1 MRYLFLIPLAL
12 IMFSMTA
19 FATQYNIS
27 PSDDVYVNE
36 HNPTSNYNSQTSL
49 KVSNNSGTNQN
60 SFIRFNLS
68 TYNISNASNKMCTE
82 QLAIPC
88 VCSPFIQYFRTKKD
102 ASATAALLASLNNS
116 HSGVHNQ
123 K

>member
-49 KVSNNSGTNQN
+49 KGKRKNENDRNPGQRVLAQHRPCAPGHG
-60 SFIRFNLS
+60 
-68 TYNISNASNKMCTE
+68 ISA
-82 QLAIPC
+82 
-88 VCSPFIQYFRTKKD
+88 CS
-102 ASATAALLASLNNS
+102 A
-116 HSGVHNQ
+116 
-123 K
+123 